1 MEIKP
6 FKAFRFDPG
15 VVGDVGSCIAPPY
28 DCLSPA
34 QQQQLYQKNK
44 YNIVRIIKGKTTPA
58 DGESNNQY
66 TRAADYFNRWAEEGV
81 LRQDSTEAV
90 YAYVQDFGLSGIRF
104 HRLSFIALARIEE
117 LGRAVRDHENTF
129 NGPIIDRLNLIKA
142 TGAKFGLPFML
153 YEDDQKIADKIIEN
167 VARQKPLID
176 TTSHEPSPSEGLD
189 EPRATSHET
198 VRHRLFAVT
207 AKDDI
212 KAISKM
218 MLDKSCI
225 IADGHHRYQ
234 TALRYL
240 KETSNPKAAYQMA
253 AFANTCHEGLI
264 ILATHRLVGKLEN
277 FDLRKLLADIKENFE
292 VAEFEFD
299 SPRAKTKAKQKMS
312 AQMKDDCNS
321 DKNAFGIYGGTGTF
335 YVAVLKDK
343 RAMDSVVPE
352 RSRPWRSLDVAVLHK
367 LVLEKLLG
375 IDKKKFASGSNVEYI
390 KGAGNAIDEAIAK
403 VDGGQKQVAFFMNA
417 VKLQQLKTVTDAG
430 EKMPQKSTYF
440 YPKIYT
446 GLTINKL

>member
-6 FKAFRFDPG
+6 FKAFRFDSG

-58 DGESNNQY
+58 DSESNNQY
-66 TRAADYFNRWAEEGV
+66 TRAADYFNGWAEEGV
-81 LRQDSTEAV
+81 LRQDSTKAV
-90 YAYVQDFGLSGIRF
+90 YAYVQDFGLSGIKF
-104 HRLSFIALARIEE
+104 HRLNFIALARIEE
-117 LGRAVRDHENTF
+117 LGKAVRDHENTF

-167 VARQKPLID
+167 AIDSRPLID
-176 TTSHEPSPSEGLD
+176 FLD
-189 EPRATSHET
+189 EQD
-198 VRHRLFAVT
+198 VRHRLFAIT

-212 KAISKM
+212 EEISKM

-240 KETSNPKAAYQMA
+240 KETSNPKAAYQMT

-292 VAEFEFD
+292 VAEFAFD
-299 SPRAKTKAKQKMS
+299 SPQAKTKAKQKML
-312 AQMKDDCNS
+312 AQMKEHCNS

-352 RSRPWRSLDVAVLHK
+352 RSRPWRSLDVAMLHK

-375 IDKKKFASGSNVEYI
+375 IDKKKLASGSNVEYI
-390 KGAGNAIDEAIAK
+390 KGTGNAIDEAIAK
-403 VDGGQKQVAFFMNA
+403 VDGRQKQVAFFMNA